1 MTRIPAQNDASA
13 DLFATYKPLQDVY
26 DELHDG
32 TQIRPH
38 WQSFVAGLRQIGAGE
53 FQRRWQQMQKVLER
67 TGMAY
72 VGAGIGTPE
81 QDRRARPWQLDPLP
95 VLLPSKEWEQVA
107 QGLRQRSKLLQL
119 VLQDLYGPQDLLRSG
134 VLPEEVIFRHPGY
147 YRCFHGQNP
156 PGNNFL
162 YFYSADLSRSP
173 DGSWWVNGDRTESP
187 SGSGFALEN
196 RIIQSRMTPS
206 LFHKE
211 NVQRLASYFIKV
223 KEAVLRACS
232 RVTNP
237 RVVVLSNGPE
247 SPNFFEDAYL
257 ARYLG
262 YTLVEPGDL
271 AVRNNRVMLK
281 TLGGLLPVNVI
292 LRRPNSDQCD
302 PLEISHSSNGIPEL
316 LQVCRMK
323 NVVVLN
329 PLGSGLVESPI
340 FMTFMPQ
347 LCTHLLGEPLIL
359 PGVATWRCGDR
370 DSLAY
375 VIENI
380 ETLAIKPA
388 YRRRGQ
394 KTPIY
399 RVRQEGDK
407 EKIIRMIQSDP
418 NMFVAQEQVV
428 RSTSPAYAKKSLTP
442 AHIALR
448 AFGVLG
454 QNDFEIMTGGLV
466 RLTGELEPL
475 EASLQA
481 GERSK
486 DAWVLSDAPIAR
498 VSLLKQPDHA
508 VELKRTG
515 GELPSRIAEN
525 LFWFGRNLERAD
537 VTARIL
543 RTTISRLT
551 SEEQLSEMP
560 EVVILMRTMA
570 EMGIIET
577 GYGVKEM
584 RAQLPP
590 IERSLAQNIF
600 DEQNPMSLR
609 SIVSQIFR
617 LTSRSRDRVSADSW
631 RVLHRVDQGFQPPST
646 GYWDLSDC
654 LALLDD
660 LVLDLAAFS
669 GIISESIT
677 RTQVYHFLDMGRRME
692 RAMQSSRL
700 MRNCLTLPSGDLVA
714 ILEALLEISDSLIT
728 YRSRYLEEMQ
738 LGAVLDL
745 LVTDETNPRSISR
758 QLAQLLDHVNDLP
771 NVANHAGYT
780 VEQHLAMSLLHEV
793 RMFDVTRVRAPDA
806 LAAGESLH
814 LLLQE
819 VESLLPKL
827 SDVVSQRYLV
837 HSMPQSH
844 LVEIRP

>member
-13 DLFATYKPLQDVY
+13 DLFAPYKPLTDVY
-26 DELHDG
+26 DELNDG
-32 TQIRPH
+32 AHIRPH
-38 WQSFVAGLRQIGAGE
+38 WQSFVQGVRDIGAGE
-53 FQRRWQQMQKVLER
+53 FQRRWQQMQKLLDR

-72 VGAGIGTPE
+72 VGAGIGNNAK
-81 QDRRARPWQLDPLP
+81 DRRARPWELDPLP
-95 VLLPSKEWEQVA
+95 VLLPSSEWDHISR
-107 QGLRQRSKLLQL
+107 GLKQRGKLMQMI
-119 VLQDLYGPQDLLRSG
+119 LQDLYGPQDLLRSG
-134 VLPEEVIFRHPGY
+134 MLPEEVLFRHPGY

-156 PGNNFL
+156 PGNSFL
-162 YFYSADLSRSP
+162 YFYAADLSRSP
-173 DGSWWVNGDRTESP
+173 DGSWWVQGDRSESP

-206 LFHKE
+206 LFHHQ
-211 NVQRLASYFIKV
+211 NVQRLAGYFMKV

-237 RVVVLSNGPE
+237 RVVILSNGSE
-247 SPNFFEDAYL
+247 SPNYFEDAYL

-262 YTLVEPGDL
+262 YTLVEPADL
-271 AVRNNRVMLK
+271 AVRGNRVMMK
-281 TLGGLLPVNVI
+281 TLGGLLPVDVI
-292 LRRPNSDQCD
+292 IRRPNSDQCD
-302 PLEISHSSNGIPEL
+302 PLEISHSTGGIPEL

-329 PLGSGLVESPI
+329 PLGSGIVESPI

-347 LCTHLLGEPLIL
+347 LCQHLLGEPLIL
-359 PGVATWRCGDR
+359 PGVATWRCGDP
-370 DSLAY
+370 DALAY
-375 VIENI
+375 VVENI
-380 ETLAIKPA
+380 EKLVIKPA
-388 YRRRGQ
+388 YRKRGNR
-394 KTPIY
+394 TGIY
-399 RVRQEGDK
+399 RVQKDGDR
-407 EKIIRMIQSDP
+407 EKLIRMIQADP
-418 NMFVAQEQVV
+418 DMFVAQEQVV
-428 RSTSPAYAKKSLTP
+428 RSTSPVYSRKGLTP

-448 AFGVLG
+448 SFAVLG
-454 QNDFEIMTGGLV
+454 QNEFETMPGGLV
-466 RLTGELEPL
+466 RLSGELQPL
-475 EASLQA
+475 ESSLQV

-486 DAWVLSDAPIAR
+486 DAWVLSATPIAR
-498 VSLLKQPDHA
+498 VSLLKQPDHG

-525 LFWFGRNLERAD
+525 LFWLGRNLERAD

-551 SEEQLSEMP
+551 SEEQISEMP
-560 EVVILMRTMA
+560 EVVILIRTMA

-577 GYGVKEM
+577 GYGVEEM
-584 RAQLPP
+584 RKQLPP
-590 IERSLAQNIF
+590 IERNLAANIF
-600 DEQNPMSLR
+600 DEQNSMSLR
-609 SIVSQIFR
+609 SIVTQIFR

-631 RVLHRVDQGFQPPST
+631 RVLHRVDQGFQPPGT

-660 LVLDLAAFS
+660 LILDLAAFS

-692 RAMQSSRL
+692 RATQSSRL
-700 MRNCLTLPSGDLVA
+700 MRNCLVLPSGDLSA

-728 YRSRYLEEMQ
+728 YRSRYLEEMH

-745 LVTDETNPRSISR
+745 LVTDETNPRSIAR

-780 VEQHLAMSLLHEV
+780 VEQRLAMSLLHEV

-806 LAAGESLH
+806 LSAGESLH
-814 LLLQE
+814 MLLQE
-819 VESLLPKL
+819 IEALLPKL

>member
-13 DLFATYKPLQDVY
+13 DLFAPYKPISDVY
-26 DELHDG
+26 DELNDG
-32 TQIRPH
+32 AQIRPH
-38 WQSFVAGLRQIGAGE
+38 WQSFVQGVRDIGAGE
-53 FQRRWQQMQKVLER
+53 FQRRWQQMQKLLDR

-72 VGAGIGTPE
+72 VGARIGSAG
-81 QDRRARPWQLDPLP
+81 QDRRARPWELDPLP
-95 VLLPSKEWEQVA
+95 VLLPSSEWNQIS
-107 QGLRQRSKLLQL
+107 QGLKQRGKLMQL
-119 VLQDLYGPQDLLRSG
+119 ILQDLYGPQDLLRSG
-134 VLPEEVIFRHPGY
+134 ILPEEVLFRHPGY

-156 PGNNFL
+156 PGNNYI
-162 YFYSADLSRSP
+162 YFYAADLSRSP
-173 DGSWWVNGDRTESP
+173 DGSWWVQGDRTESP

-211 NVQRLASYFIKV
+211 NVQRLAGYFMKV

-237 RVVVLSNGPE
+237 RVVILSNGAE
-247 SPNFFEDAYL
+247 SPNYFEDAYL

-262 YTLVEPGDL
+262 YTLVEPADL
-271 AVRNNRVMLK
+271 AVRGNRVMLK
-281 TLGGLLPVNVI
+281 TLGGLLPVDVI
-292 LRRPNSDQCD
+292 IRRPNSDQCD
-302 PLEISHSSNGIPEL
+302 PLEISQSTGGIPEL

-329 PLGSGLVESPI
+329 PLGSGIVESPI

-347 LCTHLLGEPLIL
+347 LCQHLLGEPLIL
-359 PGVATWRCGDR
+359 PGVATWRCGDP

-380 ETLAIKPA
+380 DKLVIKPS
-388 YRRRGQ
+388 YRRRGNRTGIFRVQ
-394 KTPIY
+394 KDGD
-399 RVRQEGDK
+399 QEK
-407 EKIIRMIQSDP
+407 LIRMIQADP
-418 NMFVAQEQVV
+418 DLFVAQEQVV
-428 RSTSPAYAKKSLTP
+428 RSTSPVYSKKSLTP

-448 AFGVLG
+448 SFAVLG
-454 QNDFEIMTGGLV
+454 QNDFETMPGGLI
-466 RLTGELEPL
+466 RLSGELQPL
-475 EASLQA
+475 EASLQV

-486 DAWVLSDAPIAR
+486 DAWVLSDTPIAR
-498 VSLLKQPDHA
+498 VSLLKQPDHG

-525 LFWFGRNLERAD
+525 LFWLGRNLERAD

-551 SEEQLSEMP
+551 SEEQISEMP
-560 EVVILMRTMA
+560 EVVILIRTMA
-570 EMGIIET
+570 EMGIIEP
-577 GYGVKEM
+577 GYGVEEM
-584 RAQLPP
+584 RKHLPP
-590 IERSLAQNIF
+590 IERNLAANIF
-600 DEQNPMSLR
+600 DEQNSMSLR
-609 SIVSQIFR
+609 SIVTEIFR

-631 RVLHRVDQGFQPPST
+631 RVLHRVDQGFQPPGT

-660 LVLDLAAFS
+660 LILDLAAFS

-692 RAMQSSRL
+692 RATQSSRL
-700 MRNCLTLPSGDLVA
+700 MRNCLVLPSGDLAA

-728 YRSRYLEEMQ
+728 YRSRYLEEMH

-745 LVTDETNPRSISR
+745 LVTDETNPRSIAR
-758 QLAQLLDHVNDLP
+758 QLAQLLEHVNDLP

-780 VEQHLAMSLLHEV
+780 VEQRLAMSLLHEV

-806 LAAGESLH
+806 LSAGESLH
-814 LLLQE
+814 MLLQE
-819 VESLLPKL
+819 IEVLLPKL

-837 HSMPQSH
+837 HAMPQSH